1 MRGTTAGSE
10 PMSEAGEARVEAPAL
25 AASRE
30 IELKLRLAPG
40 QADRL
45 LQHRLVKAVNGARPP
60 LKRLVST
67 YFDTSDGGLLKQRVV
82 LRVRRD
88 GRRRIQAVKSELGLD
103 ESILARREVEAVVKG
118 DQPVLALITDPALK
132 PLFDDR
138 RVKGCLKPLFVTD
151 IRRRLLPL
159 KLRGTTV
166 ELALDVGRI
175 RSGRG
180 EEAVCEAEIELK
192 SGSIDGLYRLARELH
207 KTIPFTIETRTKAER
222 GYQLALDTPP
232 RATRATSL
240 KLPLRATVG
249 EALVQI
255 GRNCLRQIRANQTVL
270 VVSGRSQPGGVHQLR
285 VAIRRIRS
293 ALAAFKAV
301 IPELEWRRLAH
312 EFRWIAQQCGP
323 AREWDVF
330 AADILKPLQAQLGD
344 EPALAE
350 LARLAAAAREAAY
363 DRVEAMLA
371 DPRFTDY
378 LLEIEA
384 WWESDGTA
392 RPAMGRRLDPV
403 RDFAKDALRHLH
415 RRLIKQGRQ
424 IDALSLPELHELRI
438 RAKKLRYNAEFFRS
452 LFPAEAVQD
461 YLSALER
468 IQDRLGSLNDAA
480 VARNLLGGLH
490 AEAGTAEERAAIDR
504 ANAMVAGWNAARIES
519 DRARLPEAWERF
531 SRVKPFWR

>member
-1 MRGTTAGSE
+1 MRGMTAGSE
-10 PMSEAGEARVEAPAL
+10 PMSEAGDTRMRAELVPS
-25 AASRE
+25 SRE

-40 QADRL
+40 QVDRL
-45 LQHRLVKAVNGARPP
+45 LQHRLVKADNGARPL
-60 LKRLVST
+60 LKHLVST
-67 YFDTSDGGLLKQRVV
+67 YFDTSDGRLMKHRVV

-103 ESILARREVEAVVKG
+103 ESLLARAEHEAVVKT
-118 DQPVLALITDPALK
+118 DEPDLALITDPKLK

-138 RVKGCLKPLFVTD
+138 RVKDGLKPLFVTD
-151 IRRRLLPL
+151 IRRRLFPL
-159 KLRGTTV
+159 KLRGTTI

-175 RSGRG
+175 KSGRG
-180 EEAVCEAEIELK
+180 DEAVCEAELELK
-192 SGSIDGLYRLARELH
+192 SGSVHGLYRVARELH

-222 GYQLALDTPP
+222 GYQLALDAQPQP
-232 RATRATSL
+232 TRATPL
-240 KLPLRATVG
+240 KLSPEATVG

-270 VVSGRSQPGGVHQLR
+270 VVSGRAQPAGVHQLR

-301 IPELEWRRLAH
+301 IPEPDSLRLTE

-330 AADILKPLQAQLGD
+330 AAEMLKPLQAGLPD
-344 EPALAE
+344 EPALAD
-350 LARLAAAAREAAY
+350 LARLSAVAREAAY
-363 DRVEAMLA
+363 DRVAEMLSS
-371 DPRFTDY
+371 PRFTDH

-384 WWESDGTA
+384 WWEGDSAT
-392 RPAMGRRLDPV
+392 RPAMGRLLDPA
-403 RDFAKDALRHLH
+403 RDFAKAVLRHLH
-415 RRLIKQGRQ
+415 RRLTKQGQR
-424 IDALSLPELHELRI
+424 IETLALPELHELRI

-480 VARNLLGGLH
+480 VARHLLRELGLH
-490 AEAGTAEERAAIDR
+490 AGSAQERASVER
-504 ANAMVAGWNAARIES
+504 ASAVVAGWNAARIEA

-531 SRVKPFWR
+531 SRAKPFWR